1 MTYVNEVD
9 FREPVRRK
17 LEFFG
22 LHNETYLDV
31 ICDGMFAKI
40 FKDALGSYSIPSDDI
55 VLSKLDGDCAF
66 KYEFKTIYS
75 EDENSNVIEILSND
89 DGGVALRA
97 DLGNTHFYA
106 IAKNNTLTFGT
117 LKDDQFV
124 ESVVNLSGNDV
135 KSIEVTRNNLDNQV
149 VQNATVKPMGIKLKA
164 NEYYSYTPKKHGD
177 KPETVGRFINK
188 FDRSSRLMA
197 VTTSRELK
205 ENAPFI
211 PNIIESTVQEMDKD
225 LALEEVKKRRLHK

>member
-9 FREPVRRK
+9 FREPVRKK

-22 LHNETYLDV
+22 IHNETYLDV
-31 ICDGMFAKI
+31 ICDGMFAKV
-40 FKDALGSYSIPSDDI
+40 FRDALGSYSIPSDDI
-55 VLSKLDGDCAF
+55 VLSKMEGDCAF
-66 KYEFKTIYS
+66 KYEFETIYS
-75 EDENSNVIEILSND
+75 VDEKSNVIEILSNE
-89 DGGVALRA
+89 DGGVALRT

-106 IAKNNTLTFGT
+106 IAKNNVLSFGT

-124 ESVVNLSGNDV
+124 ESVVKLSGNDV

-149 VQNATVKPMGIKLKA
+149 VQDAYVEPIGVKLKA
-164 NEYYSYTPKKHGD
+164 NEYYSYTPKKQSGKTPSFGGLIH
-177 KPETVGRFINK
+177 K
-188 FDRSSRLMA
+188 FDKTSRIMA
-197 VTTSRELK
+197 VTTSRALK
-205 ENAPFI
+205 ENALYI